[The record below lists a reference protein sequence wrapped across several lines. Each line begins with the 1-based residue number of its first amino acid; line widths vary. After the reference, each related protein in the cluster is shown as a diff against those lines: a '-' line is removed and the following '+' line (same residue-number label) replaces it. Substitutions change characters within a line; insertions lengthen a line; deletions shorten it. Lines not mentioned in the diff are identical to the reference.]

1 MRPLRIHL
9 VEVSVDVFNRLGKTV
24 SKGHDLMVSEKISG
38 RSNFEAQFAE
48 KSGLTQE
55 QVQQKRAQFGVN
67 EIPVHEDNPLMGT
80 LKRL

>member
-1 MRPLRIHL
+1 
-9 VEVSVDVFNRLGKTV
+9 
-24 SKGHDLMVSEKISG
+24 MVSEKISG